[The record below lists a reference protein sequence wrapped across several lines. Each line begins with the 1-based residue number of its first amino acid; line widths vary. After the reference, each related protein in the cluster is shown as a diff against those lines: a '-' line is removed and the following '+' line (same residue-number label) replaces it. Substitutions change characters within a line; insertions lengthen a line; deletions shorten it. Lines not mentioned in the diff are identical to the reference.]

1 MKLIELFEI
10 EFIDN
15 TKLWATINK
24 ENNQRKLDTI
34 SFGILGNGINI
45 EILNSIFR
53 KCDNDKIC
61 YIAEKIFN
69 EENNISKIVKKF
81 TDKVKENSDRIENQL
96 IAKNKEKENARRKKQ
111 LRILNCDFMINEC

>member
-1 MKLIELFEI
+1 MKIIELFEI

-15 TKLWATINK
+15 TKLWAT
-24 ENNQRKLDTI
+24 NNQRKLDTI
-34 SFGILGNGINI
+34 SFGTLGKGMNI

-81 TDKVKENSDRIENQL
+81 TDKVKENSDRIEKEL

-111 LRILNCDFMINEC
+111 LEILNCDFMINAC

>member
-15 TKLWATINK
+15 TKLWATINE

-34 SFGILGNGINI
+34 SFGTLGKGMNI

-81 TDKVKENSDRIENQL
+81 TDKVKENSDRIEKEL
-96 IAKNKEKENARRKKQ
+96 IAKNKEKENAKRKKQ
-111 LRILNCDFMINEC
+111 LEILNCDFMINAC

>member
-1 MKLIELFEI
+1 MKIIELFEI

-15 TKLWATINK
+15 TKLWATINE

-34 SFGILGNGINI
+34 SFGTLGKGMNI

-81 TDKVKENSDRIENQL
+81 TDKVKENSDMIEKEL
-96 IAKNKEKENARRKKQ
+96 ITKNKEKENARRKKQ
-111 LRILNCDFMINEC
+111 LEILNCDFMINAC

>member
-1 MKLIELFEI
+1 MKIIELFEI

-15 TKLWATINK
+15 TKLWATINQ
-24 ENNQRKLDTI
+24 ENNKCNLDTI
-34 SFGILGNGINI
+34 SFGTLGKGMNI

-81 TDKVKENSDRIENQL
+81 TDKVKENSDRIEKEL

-111 LRILNCDFMINEC
+111 LEILNCDFMINAF

>member
-15 TKLWATINK
+15 TKLWATINE
-24 ENNQRKLDTI
+24 ENNQCKLDTI
-34 SFGILGNGINI
+34 SFGTFGNGINI

-81 TDKVKENSDRIENQL
+81 TDKVKENSDRIEKEL
-96 IAKNKEKENARRKKQ
+96 ITKNKEKENAIRKKQ
-111 LRILNCDFMINEC
+111 LEILNCDFMINAC

>member
-1 MKLIELFEI
+1 MKIIELFEI

-15 TKLWATINK
+15 TKIWATINK
-24 ENNQRKLDTI
+24 ENNQCKLDNI
-34 SFGILGNGINI
+34 SFGTLGNGINI
-45 EILNSIFR
+45 QILNSIFR

-81 TDKVKENSDRIENQL
+81 TDKGKENSERIEKE
-96 IAKNKEKENARRKKQ
+96 IISKNKQKENIRRKKQ
-111 LRILNCDFMINEC
+111 LEILNHYIKAC

>member
-15 TKLWATINK
+15 TKLWATINE

-34 SFGILGNGINI
+34 SFGTLGKGMNI

-81 TDKVKENSDRIENQL
+81 TDKVKENSDRIEKEL
-96 IAKNKEKENARRKKQ
+96 ITKNKEKENARRKKQ
-111 LRILNCDFMINEC
+111 LEILNCDFMINAC

>member
-15 TKLWATINK
+15 TKLWTTINE

-34 SFGILGNGINI
+34 SFGTLGKGMNI

-69 EENNISKIVKKF
+69 EENNLSKIVKKF
-81 TDKVKENSDRIENQL
+81 TDKVKENSDRIEKEL
-96 IAKNKEKENARRKKQ
+96 IAKNKQKENARRKKQ
-111 LRILNCDFMINEC
+111 LEILNCDFMINAC

>member
-15 TKLWATINK
+15 TKLWATINE

-34 SFGILGNGINI
+34 SFGTLGKGMNI

-81 TDKVKENSDRIENQL
+81 TDKVKENSDRIEKEL

-111 LRILNCDFMINEC
+111 LELLNCDFMINAC

>member
-1 MKLIELFEI
+1 MEIIELFEI

-15 TKLWATINK
+15 TKLWATINQ
-24 ENNQRKLDTI
+24 ENNECKLDTI
-34 SFGILGNGINI
+34 SFGTLGKGINI

-81 TDKVKENSDRIENQL
+81 TDKVKENSDRIENEL
-96 IAKNKEKENARRKKQ
+96 IAKNKEKENVRRKKQ
-111 LRILNCDFMINEC
+111 LEMLNCDFMINAC

>member
-15 TKLWATINK
+15 TKLWATINE
-24 ENNQRKLDTI
+24 ENNHRKLDTI
-34 SFGILGNGINI
+34 SFGTLGKGMNI

-81 TDKVKENSDRIENQL
+81 TDKVKENSDRIEKEL

-111 LRILNCDFMINEC
+111 LEILNCDFMINAC

>member
-1 MKLIELFEI
+1 MKIIELFEI

-15 TKLWATINK
+15 TKLWATINE

-34 SFGILGNGINI
+34 SFGTLGKGMNI

-81 TDKVKENSDRIENQL
+81 TDKVKENSDRIEKEL

-111 LRILNCDFMINEC
+111 LQILNCDFTINAC

>member
-15 TKLWATINK
+15 TKLWATINE

-111 LRILNCDFMINEC
+111 LKILNCDFMINEC

>member
-1 MKLIELFEI
+1 MKIIELFEI

-15 TKLWATINK
+15 TKLWATINE

-34 SFGILGNGINI
+34 SFGTLGKGMNI

-81 TDKVKENSDRIENQL
+81 TDKVKENSDRIEKEL

-111 LRILNCDFMINEC
+111 LEILNCDFMINAC

>member
-1 MKLIELFEI
+1 MKIIELFEI
-10 EFIDN
+10 ELIDN
-15 TKLWATINK
+15 TKIWASINK
-24 ENNQRKLDTI
+24 ENNKCKLDTI
-34 SFGILGNGINI
+34 SFGTIGNGLNI

-53 KCDNDKIC
+53 KCENDKIC

-81 TDKVKENSDRIENQL
+81 TDKVKENSDRIENEL

-111 LRILNCDFMINEC
+111 LEILNCDFMINAC

>member
-15 TKLWATINK
+15 TKLWATINE

-34 SFGILGNGINI
+34 SFGTLGKGMNI

-81 TDKVKENSDRIENQL
+81 NDKVKENSDRIEKEL

-111 LRILNCDFMINEC
+111 LEILNCDFMINAC

>member
-1 MKLIELFEI
+1 MKIIELFEI

-15 TKLWATINK
+15 TKLWATINE

-34 SFGILGNGINI
+34 SFGTLGKGMNI

-81 TDKVKENSDRIENQL
+81 TDKVKENSDRIENEL

-111 LRILNCDFMINEC
+111 LEILNCDFMINAC

>member
-15 TKLWATINK
+15 TKLWATINE
-24 ENNQRKLDTI
+24 ENNQCKLDTI
-34 SFGILGNGINI
+34 SFGTLGNGINI

-81 TDKVKENSDRIENQL
+81 TDKVKENSDRIEKEL

-111 LRILNCDFMINEC
+111 LEILNCDFMINAC

>member
-1 MKLIELFEI
+1 MKIIELFEI

-15 TKLWATINK
+15 TKLWATINE
-24 ENNQRKLDTI
+24 ENNQCKLDTI
-34 SFGILGNGINI
+34 SFGTLGKGINI

-81 TDKVKENSDRIENQL
+81 TDKVKENSDRIEKEL

-111 LRILNCDFMINEC
+111 LELLNCDFMINAC

>member
-1 MKLIELFEI
+1 MKIIELFEI

-15 TKLWATINK
+15 TKLWATINE
-24 ENNQRKLDTI
+24 ENNQCKLDTI
-34 SFGILGNGINI
+34 SFGTLGNGMNI

-61 YIAEKIFN
+61 YVAEKIFN

-81 TDKVKENSDRIENQL
+81 TDKVKENSDRIEREI
-96 IAKNKEKENARRKKQ
+96 IAKNKQKENERRKKQ
-111 LRILNCDFMINEC
+111 LEILNCDFMINAC

>member
-15 TKLWATINK
+15 TKLWATINE

-34 SFGILGNGINI
+34 SFGTLGKGMNI

-81 TDKVKENSDRIENQL
+81 TDKVKENSDRIEKEL

-111 LRILNCDFMINEC
+111 LEILNCDFMINAC

>member
-15 TKLWATINK
+15 TKLWATINE

-34 SFGILGNGINI
+34 SFGTLGKGMNI

-81 TDKVKENSDRIENQL
+81 TDKVKENSDRIEKEL
-96 IAKNKEKENARRKKQ
+96 IAKNKEKEKARRKKQ
-111 LRILNCDFMINEC
+111 LEILNCDFMINAC

>member
-15 TKLWATINK
+15 TKLWATINE

-34 SFGILGNGINI
+34 SFGTLGNGINI

-81 TDKVKENSDRIENQL
+81 TDKVKENSDRIEKEL

-111 LRILNCDFMINEC
+111 LEILNCDFMINAC

>member
-1 MKLIELFEI
+1 MKIIELFEI

-15 TKLWATINK
+15 TKLWATINE
-24 ENNQRKLDTI
+24 ENNQRKLETI
-34 SFGILGNGINI
+34 SFGTLGNGINI

-81 TDKVKENSDRIENQL
+81 TDKVKENSERIEKKL
-96 IAKNKEKENARRKKQ
+96 ITKNKEKENAKIKKQ
-111 LRILNCDFMINEC
+111 LEILNCDFMINAC

>member
-1 MKLIELFEI
+1 MEIIELFEI

-15 TKLWATINK
+15 TKLLATIK
-24 ENNQRKLDTI
+24 QENNECKLDTI
-34 SFGILGNGINI
+34 SFGTLGKGVNI
-45 EILNSIFR
+45 EILNSIFK

-81 TDKVKENSDRIENQL
+81 TDKVKENSDRIENEL
-96 IAKNKEKENARRKKQ
+96 IAKNKEKENVRRKKQ
-111 LRILNCDFMINEC
+111 LEMLNCDFMINAC

>member
-15 TKLWATINK
+15 TKLWATINE

-34 SFGILGNGINI
+34 SFGTLGKGMNI

-81 TDKVKENSDRIENQL
+81 TDKVKENSDRIEKEL
-96 IAKNKEKENARRKKQ
+96 IKKNKEKENARRKKQ
-111 LRILNCDFMINEC
+111 LEILNCDFMIKAC

>member
-15 TKLWATINK
+15 TKLWATINE

-34 SFGILGNGINI
+34 SFGTLGKGMNI
-45 EILNSIFR
+45 EILNSILR

-81 TDKVKENSDRIENQL
+81 TDKVKENRDRIEKEL

-111 LRILNCDFMINEC
+111 LEILNCDFMINAC

>member
-15 TKLWATINK
+15 TKLWATINE

-34 SFGILGNGINI
+34 SFGTLGKGMNI

-81 TDKVKENSDRIENQL
+81 SDKVKENSDRIEKEL

-111 LRILNCDFMINEC
+111 LEILNCDFMINAC

>member
-15 TKLWATINK
+15 TKLWATINE

-34 SFGILGNGINI
+34 SFGTLGKGMNI

-81 TDKVKENSDRIENQL
+81 TDKVKENRDRIEKEL

-111 LRILNCDFMINEC
+111 LEILNCDFMINAC

>member
-1 MKLIELFEI
+1 MKIIELFEI

-15 TKLWATINK
+15 TKLWATINE
-24 ENNQRKLDTI
+24 ENNECKSDTI
-34 SFGILGNGINI
+34 SFGTLGKGVNI
-45 EILNSIFR
+45 EILNSIFK

-81 TDKVKENSDRIENQL
+81 TDKVKENSDRIEKEL

-111 LRILNCDFMINEC
+111 LEILNCDFMINAF

>member
-1 MKLIELFEI
+1 MKIIELFEI

-15 TKLWATINK
+15 TKLWATINQ
-24 ENNQRKLDTI
+24 ENNECKLDTI
-34 SFGILGNGINI
+34 SFGTLGKGVNI
-45 EILNSIFR
+45 EILNSIFK

-81 TDKVKENSDRIENQL
+81 TDKVKENSDRIENEL
-96 IAKNKEKENARRKKQ
+96 IAKNKEKENVRRKKQ
-111 LRILNCDFMINEC
+111 LEMLNCDFMINAC

>member
-1 MKLIELFEI
+1 MKIIELFEI

-15 TKLWATINK
+15 TKIWATINE

-34 SFGILGNGINI
+34 SFGTLGKGINI

-81 TDKVKENSDRIENQL
+81 TDKVKENSDRIEKEL

-111 LRILNCDFMINEC
+111 LEILNCDFMINAC

>member
-15 TKLWATINK
+15 TKLWATINE
-24 ENNQRKLDTI
+24 ENNQRKLDAI
-34 SFGILGNGINI
+34 SFGTLGKGMNI

-81 TDKVKENSDRIENQL
+81 TDKVKENSDRIEKEL

-111 LRILNCDFMINEC
+111 LEILNCDFMINAC

>member
-1 MKLIELFEI
+1 MKIIELFEI

-15 TKLWATINK
+15 TKLWATINQ
-24 ENNQRKLDTI
+24 ENNECKLDTI
-34 SFGILGNGINI
+34 SFGTLGKGINI

-81 TDKVKENSDRIENQL
+81 TDKVKENSDRIEKEL
-96 IAKNKEKENARRKKQ
+96 ITKNKEKENARRKKQ
-111 LRILNCDFMINEC
+111 LEILNCDFMINAC

>member
-1 MKLIELFEI
+1 MKIIELFEI

-15 TKLWATINK
+15 TKLWATINQ
-24 ENNQRKLDTI
+24 ENNECKLDTI
-34 SFGILGNGINI
+34 SFGTLGKGINI

-81 TDKVKENSDRIENQL
+81 TDKVKENSDRIENEL
-96 IAKNKEKENARRKKQ
+96 IAKNKEKENVRRKKQ
-111 LRILNCDFMINEC
+111 LEMLNCDFMINAC

>member
-15 TKLWATINK
+15 TKLWATINE

-34 SFGILGNGINI
+34 SFGTLGKGMNI

-81 TDKVKENSDRIENQL
+81 TDKVKENSDRIEKEL

-111 LRILNCDFMINEC
+111 LQVLNYDLTINAC

>member
-15 TKLWATINK
+15 TKLWATINE
-24 ENNQRKLDTI
+24 ENNHRKLDAI
-34 SFGILGNGINI
+34 SFGTLGKGMNI

-81 TDKVKENSDRIENQL
+81 TDKVKENSDRIEKEL

-111 LRILNCDFMINEC
+111 LEILNCDFMINAC

>member
-1 MKLIELFEI
+1 M
-10 EFIDN
+10 
-15 TKLWATINK
+15 
-24 ENNQRKLDTI
+24 
-34 SFGILGNGINI
+34 NI

-81 TDKVKENSDRIENQL
+81 TDKVKENSDRIEKEL

-111 LRILNCDFMINEC
+111 LEILNCDFMINAC